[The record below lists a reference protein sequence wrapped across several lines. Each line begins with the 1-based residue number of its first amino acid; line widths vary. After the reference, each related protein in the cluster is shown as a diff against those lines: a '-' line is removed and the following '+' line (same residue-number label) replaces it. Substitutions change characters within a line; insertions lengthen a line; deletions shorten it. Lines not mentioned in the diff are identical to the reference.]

1 MPHLYNYAISHEGSL
16 LSEMLPTDPMDL
28 RPEKM
33 ETIINTVMAREQEC
47 GGLGLEEQQL
57 RRQQIFEELQEVERK
72 LQKTELS
79 VHHNF
84 DQHEHALQQQQ
95 QQMALGGHH
104 FSPGPLQIL
113 EEQSKC
119 SRECGSIQQTENLAE
134 ILDSSF
140 ETPDISSSVYS
151 QLQAFFGEPP
161 LTGDD
166 FYPEQAINRSEGNML
181 VNSKEVLNRL
191 IERQRQVN
199 RDVLTTVTS
208 AAAVSGATSVAGS
221 LPTSL
226 SLPLATSSSS
236 VSSSSSTLLASVVA
250 ASPASTSTSNLNL
263 GQNKGPPL
271 DKIAG
276 SSISQS
282 FPLNIGQLDEENT
295 RGTCVSSL
303 FYQPTPAQLCCSC
316 WLVGW
321 SYGHLFTALCLF
333 VAPKCCAA
341 WCKFSFTKKKKNFW
355 KCFLIFFIYLFIY
368 LFFFFFEFF

>member
-1 MPHLYNYAISHEGSL
+1 MPHLYNYAISNEGN

-33 ETIINTVMAREQEC
+33 ETLINTVMAREQEC
-47 GGLGLEEQQL
+47 GGFGPEEQQL

-72 LQKTELS
+72 MQKTELS

-84 DQHEHALQQQQ
+84 DQHERALQQQQQQ
-95 QQMALGGHH
+95 QQMALGGHQ

-119 SRECGSIQQTENLAE
+119 SRDCGSIQQTENLTE

-151 QLQAFFGEPP
+151 QLQAFFGDPP
-161 LTGDD
+161 LTSDD
-166 FYPEQAINRSEGNML
+166 CYPEQAINRSEGNML
-181 VNSKEVLNRL
+181 VNNKEVLNRL

-199 RDVLTTVTS
+199 RDMLTTVTS
-208 AAAVSGATSVAGS
+208 AAAVSGATSVASS

-226 SLPLATSSSS
+226 SLPSPTSSSSS
-236 VSSSSSTLLASVVA
+236 VSSSSSTLSASVMA
-250 ASPASTSTSNLNL
+250 ATPASTSTSNLNL

-276 SSISQS
+276 SAILQS

-295 RGTCVSSL
+295 RGTCVSPLS
-303 FYQPTPAQLCCSC
+303 FQPTPAQLYCSCC

-321 SYGHLFTALCLF
+321 LVLWTLVYSSMSVRSSEMLCSM
-333 VAPKCCAA
+333 V
-341 WCKFSFTKKKKNFW
+341 
-355 KCFLIFFIYLFIY
+355 
-368 LFFFFFEFF
+368 